1 MPLKLKASIGR
12 KRIPKNLDPAE
23 AGYQRQINR
32 QMKEIIDNYKEV
44 ITAVRDQTGKAMLKA
59 LGPIFQ
65 ESQVLVPVDKGP
77 LKASGYL
84 ELRELSSGP
93 VVEIGYA
100 KAGKPEYA
108 VFVHE
113 MVQLN
118 HESPTQA
125 KFLQVPI
132 ERHLDKILDD
142 ISGELKYV
150 G

>member
-1 MPLKLKASIGR
+1 MPLKLRASIGR
-12 KRIPKNLDPAE
+12 KRIPKNLDPVK
-23 AGYQRQINR
+23 AGYQMQINR
-32 QMKEIIDNYKEV
+32 QMKEIIDSYKAV
-44 ITAVRDQTGKAMLKA
+44 IEAVKDQTGEAMLTA
-59 LGPIFQ
+59 LQPIFE
-65 ESQVLVPVDKGP
+65 ESQELVPVDKGP

-118 HESPTQA
+118 HKSPTQA

-132 ERHLDKILDD
+132 ERHLDKILAD
-142 ISGELKYV
+142 IAGELEIR

>member
-12 KRIPKNLDPAE
+12 KRIPRNLDPIKAD
-23 AGYQRQINR
+23 YQRQINR
-32 QMKEIIDNYKEV
+32 QMKEIIDNYK
-44 ITAVRDQTGKAMLKA
+44 AVVAAVKDQTGEAMLTD
-59 LGPIFQ
+59 LQPIFE
-65 ESQVLVPVDKGP
+65 ESQELVPVKTGE
-77 LKASGYL
+77 LKESGYL

-100 KAGKPEYA
+100 EGGKPEYA

-118 HESPTQA
+118 HKSPTQA

-132 ERHLDKILDD
+132 ERRLDQILES
-142 ISGELKYV
+142 IAGELEIR